1 MLPKYGFDWPPVP
14 DTIEVPLRKGALRQ
28 DYALAGKAIGTAIT
42 EPRSTL
48 WTFLMRNGQIV
59 GTPKGSITSIVIY
72 TNAKI
77 NEFGI
82 CFDRE
87 NYPVIAYTETD
98 GKSYLRYPI
107 PNGNFTT
114 IPLPDGAYSPRC
126 VFDLKAGAL
135 SGVGEVVVG
144 YMLGKD
150 LYVLQSSKDFKNPR
164 LAASYLQD
172 LYLDQISFAANSRL
186 RFIMYQLHNPDSLP
200 DAEAIPQSKYSCF
213 LYRRTFS
220 GSVPPIDSNLVTFSS
235 VGLKYQLKIEDNDL
249 DSPDVRGVGLR
260 LALRPEWVE
269 PLRSSADYSKPII
282 EMTKTTTKG
291 HGGSKQY
298 SLQELDAIVGSF
310 YDPDLQLYT
319 FPMDY
324 FTEGPNERIVV
335 IKYRDL
341 VVGETTYLV
350 INESIAG
357 TSLNERAIWGKFPDK
372 MVNDFKQN
380 GIYPLTGYSLAA
392 RAMGDLNYKVT
403 EVDPRS
409 WVGDEPVFV
418 GNLQPAYIP
427 EGMGISKRWF
437 DSVSDTTVVLSYTPD
452 RNRPQESVGM
462 TKAQLKPSIG
472 QPGGVY
478 LDKGYYWLMIS
489 SGWSKPEKSVGKGYI
504 ISTPALPDSDA
515 VYFNVSHEVDLSLS
529 ETKLTFVRPS
539 KTNPSANVLRPE
551 ANVVERLSD
560 VEYSYQFKSTA
571 NSGTQREMSVDI
583 YLPKSFFF
591 SQALT
596 ANPNTPDM
604 FKVTN
609 VEILGTQTIKNE
621 LVTTPDGFP
630 ISFPH
635 RVEGAYI
642 VCRMRVQE
650 PAVNTNK
657 THRQTFT
664 FTRKLDNKVLKADV
678 LYTESTS

>member
-1 MLPKYGFDWPPVP
+1 
-14 DTIEVPLRKGALRQ
+14 
-28 DYALAGKAIGTAIT
+28 
-42 EPRSTL
+42 
-48 WTFLMRNGQIV
+48 
-59 GTPKGSITSIVIY
+59 
-72 TNAKI
+72 
-77 NEFGI
+77 
-82 CFDRE
+82 
-87 NYPVIAYTETD
+87 
-98 GKSYLRYPI
+98 
-107 PNGNFTT
+107 
-114 IPLPDGAYSPRC
+114 
-126 VFDLKAGAL
+126 
-135 SGVGEVVVG
+135 
-144 YMLGKD
+144 
-150 LYVLQSSKDFKNPR
+150 
-164 LAASYLQD
+164 
-172 LYLDQISFAANSRL
+172 
-186 RFIMYQLHNPDSLP
+186 
-200 DAEAIPQSKYSCF
+200 
-213 LYRRTFS
+213 
-220 GSVPPIDSNLVTFSS
+220 
-235 VGLKYQLKIEDNDL
+235 
-249 DSPDVRGVGLR
+249 
-260 LALRPEWVE
+260 
-269 PLRSSADYSKPII
+269 
-282 EMTKTTTKG
+282 
-291 HGGSKQY
+291 
-298 SLQELDAIVGSF
+298 
-310 YDPDLQLYT
+310 
-319 FPMDY
+319 
-324 FTEGPNERIVV
+324 
-335 IKYRDL
+335 
-341 VVGETTYLV
+341 
-350 INESIAG
+350 
-357 TSLNERAIWGKFPDK
+357 

-489 SGWSKPEKSVGKGYI
+489 SGWSKPEKSVSKGYI

-539 KTNPSANVLRPE
+539 KINPSANVLRPE